1 MIVRMPPYVGH
12 EPQGAGGR
20 RSGTEKGLTGSKG
33 NGEPR
38 RVEVVVHT
46 ESIWAKE
53 IFKHV

>member
-1 MIVRMPPYVGH
+1 MLVTNHKGR
-12 EPQGAGGR
+12 ADR